1 LEGAGHATTPAGD
14 GATGSVAGL
23 PVLAT
28 VFSFEQ
34 VVTLTLSCL

>member
-23 PVLAT
+23 PVL
-28 VFSFEQ
+28 VLSFEQ